1 MRLSYNFVYCFIHK
15 TRSSNDTMPVIVVY
29 FHTPGCS
36 NKVLNHLVAQYDPPY
51 SHCDL
56 QFEDG
61 MMSSVYQHCGA
72 IWRKCDFSGRGFCD
86 VKVEVSDAG
95 YQRAY
100 DMCCRRAENGYKFD
114 FARVYGFLV
123 NAQGD
128 DNRTFCSK
136 QCVEVLQMAGVDAVL
151 GMVGSD
157 TTPSALF
164 RALDVVVIKV

>member
-1 MRLSYNFVYCFIHK
+1 
-15 TRSSNDTMPVIVVY
+15 MPVIVVY

-36 NKVLNHLVAQYDPPY
+36 NKALNHLVALYDPPY

-61 MMSSVYQHCGA
+61 MLSSVYQHCGA

-95 YQRAY
+95 YQLAY

-114 FARVYGFLV
+114 FTRVYGFLV
-123 NAQGD
+123 NAQGGGD
-128 DNRTFCSK
+128 SFRTFCSK
-136 QCVEVLQMAGVDAVL
+136 QCVEALQIAGVDAVL
-151 GMVGSD
+151 GMVGGD

-164 RALDVVVIKV
+164 RALDACVIKV